1 MRNLVSILS
10 LLFCTCLMAQK
21 DFDRTVIS
29 ITPKSELTIS
39 GSTNV
44 NKFDCKF
51 DIDLITDPKQVEF
64 TTTDNNCI
72 LFQNLKLELKTNG
85 FDCGHKKMNED
96 LRDLLKSEKY
106 PAITIQVEKVQ
117 LITTEYAKAYIK
129 VRMAGQENYYDLPV
143 QTKKNRYIGKFR
155 MNIRDFG
162 LEPPTKAFGLI
173 EVDEQIEINFNLS
186 IRE

>member
-1 MRNLVSILS
+1 MRNLVSIIS
-10 LLFCTCLMAQK
+10 LLFCTCLVAQK

-51 DIDLITDPKQVEF
+51 DIDLITGPKQVEF
-64 TTTDNNCI
+64 TTSKNNCI
-72 LFQNLKLELKTNG
+72 LFNNLNLELATNG
-85 FDCGHKKMNED
+85 FDCGHKRMNED
-96 LRDLLKSEKY
+96 LCDLLKSDQY
-106 PAITIQVEKVQ
+106 PAIRIEIEKVQ
-117 LITTEYAKAYIK
+117 VNTSEYAKAYIK
-129 VRMAGQENYYDLPV
+129 VCMAGKENYYDLPV
-143 QTKKNRYIGKFR
+143 QTKNNRYIGKFR

-173 EVDEQIEINFNLS
+173 EVDEQIEINFNLH